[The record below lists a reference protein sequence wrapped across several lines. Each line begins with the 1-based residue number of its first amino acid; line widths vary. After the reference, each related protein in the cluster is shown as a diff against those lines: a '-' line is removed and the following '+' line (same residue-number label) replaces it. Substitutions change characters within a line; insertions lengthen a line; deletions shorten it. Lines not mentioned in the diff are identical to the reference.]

1 MKSLTEVEVEYWNA
15 VLNKIYDVVDTKR
28 NSFNTSFLDS
38 VRFQLLE
45 KKRLSDKQMLAI
57 MNIAEGL
64 DICI

>member
-28 NSFNTSFLDS
+28 NRFNTSFLDS

-45 KKRLSDKQMLAI
+45 KNRLSDKQMLAI

>member
-1 MKSLTEVEVEYWNA
+1 MKIFIDSEVDYWLTI
-15 VLNKIYDVVDTKR
+15 LNKIYDIVDTKR
-28 NSFNTSFLDS
+28 NSFNASFLDS

-64 DICI
+64 NITI